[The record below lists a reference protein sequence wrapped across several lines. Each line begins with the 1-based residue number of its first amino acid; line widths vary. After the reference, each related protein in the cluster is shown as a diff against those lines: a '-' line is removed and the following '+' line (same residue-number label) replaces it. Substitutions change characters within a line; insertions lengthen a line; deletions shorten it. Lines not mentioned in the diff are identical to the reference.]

1 MKIIKEEN
9 GSITLRLDKPKGM
22 KEQKFLNIAAKL
34 EKLLDQLGGKV
45 RVL

>member
-9 GSITLRLDKPKGM
+9 GSITIRLDKPKDM